1 MFGADLDTAHGS
13 GRGWLPERLAAKIE
27 RKPGA
32 WSFVRV
38 TLFLLIRL
46 EKHDSFLPGTELQG
60 VEQHPVAAHGAFGF
74 DGGGDVIEVLLQ
86 RGGCGSAGDRPG
98 IGQHDGKGAD
108 AQ

>member
-13 GRGWLPERLAAKIE
+13 GGGWVPERLAAKIE

-32 WSFVRV
+32 GSFVGV

-46 EKHDSFLPGTELQG
+46 EKHDSLLPGTELQG

-74 DGGGDVIEVLLQ
+74 DGGGDGIEVLLQ
-86 RGGCGSAGDRPG
+86 RSGGGSAGGKPG
-98 IGQHDGKGAD
+98 A
-108 AQ
+108 